1 MANGTVQGQGE
12 QRSTTPTTSKIR
24 LQTAPGT
31 ETEVRHST
39 IDGVAVFEG
48 DIVLSRGL
56 EQLGIAITGPG
67 VRWPNKTVV
76 FEIDASLTDPDRVTK
91 AIAHWQEKTSIKFKK
106 RTTEKDFVL
115 FKNGGG
121 CSSAVGRIGG
131 VQFITL
137 GPGCSVGNAIHE
149 IGHAV
154 GLWHEQSRADRDT
167 FIKIVLENID
177 PDMLHNFD
185 QHITDGDDVGDYDYG
200 SIMHYPRTAFALDP
214 SKPTIVT
221 PAGQPIGQREGLSAG
236 DILAVATIYA
246 PATT

>member
-1 MANGTVQGQGE
+1 MANEEVSGSGE
-12 QRSTTPTTSKIR
+12 LRSTKPTTSKIT
-24 LQTAPGT
+24 LVTAPGVQK
-31 ETEVRHST
+31 EVRHST

-56 EQLGIAITGPG
+56 ETLGIAITGPG

-76 FEIDASLTDPDRVTK
+76 FEIDSGLGNPDRVTT
-91 AIAHWQEKTSIKFKK
+91 AIAHWQEKTFIKFKK

-115 FKNGGG
+115 FRNGGG

-137 GPGCSVGNAIHE
+137 GSNCTVGNAIHE

-167 FIKIVLENID
+167 FVKVVFDNID
-177 PDMLHNFD
+177 PEMKHNFD
-185 QHITDGDDVGDYDYG
+185 QHITDGDDIGDYDYG
-200 SIMHYPRTAFALDP
+200 SVMHYPKNAFAIDP
-214 SKPTIVT
+214 AKPTLVT
-221 PAGQPIGQREGLSAG
+221 PAGQPIGQREALSAG
-236 DILAVATIYA
+236 DIAAVTAIYS
-246 PATT
+246 T